1 MVYCRRRSAETPEFM
16 IARPREKVK
25 RIFVKN
31 TKKYYPKIEK
41 KFLRILLDKL
51 IKKIYYYIVTK
62 REKGNK
68 MFGILDS
75 VGIYEETF
83 DTIEEAKDFIE
94 KKFKP
99 SGSDYDDF
107 KDIVIFEIVPKLKS
121 YIPPK
126 EITWINW

>member
-1 MVYCRRRSAETPEFM
+1 M

-31 TKKYYPKIEK
+31 IKKYYPKIEK